1 MRMWRRSCVSSTRA
15 GLSGSSC
22 SCISYLWG
30 LSCTSVDAAQ
40 THSTPF
46 TASSAATVPP
56 PSGSA
61 PPVRK
66 RRVSMGPVSA
76 PPRIPWP
83 ALKAKLAREW
93 QAGECVTIVG
103 PRGSGK
109 THICLHLAELSPY
122 VLFLATKR
130 TDPLIDALSASGYLV
145 TGDLDDVLW
154 TAPHQGDG
162 KPRPLRRKV
171 VYWPRFS
178 DKLSSKARLAAQ
190 AHAMSEALRWVDRTG
205 GWTVI
210 VDETMWMTEFLKL
223 EGPLK
228 EIYVQGRTQG
238 VSVIANAQRPTHIP
252 RIAFSSADYLFLAP
266 TGDRRD
272 VFNLREIS
280 TGIPG
285 EMIEEGLRQ
294 LDRDKHEFLFVD
306 AKPDGLG
313 IVTAPPL

>member
-1 MRMWRRSCVSSTRA
+1 MAPV
-15 GLSGSSC
+15 
-22 SCISYLWG
+22 
-30 LSCTSVDAAQ
+30 
-40 THSTPF
+40 
-46 TASSAATVPP
+46 AATSTENAAVSPVGMP
-56 PSGSA
+56 TPSTSL
-61 PPVRK
+61 RSR
-66 RRVSMGPVSA
+66 RRVSMGPVGA

-154 TAPHQGDG
+154 TAPHEGDG

-171 VYWPRFS
+171 VYWPKFS
-178 DKLSSKARLAAQ
+178 DKLSSKARLQAQ
-190 AHAMSEALRWVDRTG
+190 SDAMSEALRWVDRTG

-210 VDETMWMTEFLKL
+210 VDETMWMTESLKL
-223 EGPLK
+223 EVPLK
-228 EIYVQGRTQG
+228 EMYFQGRTQG

-272 VFNLREIS
+272 IFNLREIS

-285 EMIEEGLRQ
+285 EVVEAALKCC
-294 LDRDKHEFLFVD
+294 DREKHEFLFID
-306 AKPDGLG
+306 TKRDGYG
-313 IVTAPPL
+313 IVVAPPL

>member
-1 MRMWRRSCVSSTRA
+1 
-15 GLSGSSC
+15 
-22 SCISYLWG
+22 
-30 LSCTSVDAAQ
+30 
-40 THSTPF
+40 
-46 TASSAATVPP
+46 
-56 PSGSA
+56 
-61 PPVRK
+61 
-66 RRVSMGPVSA
+66 MGPVSS

-83 ALKAKLAREW
+83 TLRAKLAREW
-93 QAGECVTIVG
+93 ASGECVTIVG

-130 TDPLIDALSASGYLV
+130 TDPLITQMASSGYLV
-145 TGDLDDVLW
+145 TESLEDVLW
-154 TAPHQGDG
+154 TAPHDGDG

-178 DKLSSKARLAAQ
+178 DKLASKQRLGAQ

-210 VDETMWMTEFLKL
+210 VDETMWMTESLKL
-223 EGPLK
+223 ETELK
-228 EIYVQGRTQG
+228 EMYFQGRTQG

-285 EMIEEGLRQ
+285 EMVEEGLRQ

-306 AKPDGLG
+306 AKHDGLG